1 MIFVPFYS
9 LYWWYT
15 RGEKV
20 NQEFSQRNYAST
32 GNGIVYLI
40 LAIFGLSIVSMAI
53 MQSDFNSLMPEIHLE
68 QRSTR
73 KMNENLMD
81 LTDLGLSEEELF
93 CHIENNAADAEKI
106 TAPRYSY
113 WRSVLRVFFRK
124 KINSVILAILAILV
138 VFSFVYPMFS
148 GYDATANVI
157 VENGKNL
164 NPADAMDK
172 YGHNIHWI
180 LGSGPAGESVFD
192 KLWAGSRISLAL
204 AFVCALINMTIGVV
218 IGAIWGFSKKFDII
232 MTEVYNIVGN
242 VPYILLISVIVMIL
256 TASFWSMVFALT
268 LTGWLGIAYFIRTQ
282 VIIIRDREYNLAS
295 RCLGTSTM
303 RIALK
308 NILPFMVS
316 VIVTIAATEIPSYIS
331 YEAFLSYIG
340 LQMSDMSLGKIIER
354 ASASMFTPGR
364 ELQFWAPVAVA
375 SVITVVL
382 YVVGQN
388 LGDASD
394 PRTHM

>member
-1 MIFVPFYS
+1 
-9 LYWWYT
+9 
-15 RGEKV
+15 
-20 NQEFSQRNYAST
+20 
-32 GNGIVYLI
+32 
-40 LAIFGLSIVSMAI
+40 
-53 MQSDFNSLMPEIHLE
+53 
-68 QRSTR
+68 
-73 KMNENLMD
+73 MNENLID
-81 LTDLGLSEEELF
+81 ISDLGLSEDELF
-93 CHIENNAADAEKI
+93 AHVENSAADAEKI

-113 WRSVLRVFFRK
+113 WRSVLRVFFKK
-124 KINSVILAILAILV
+124 KINIVILSILAVLI

-148 GYDATANVI
+148 NYDATANVI

-164 NPADAMDK
+164 NPSDAMDK

-192 KLWAGSRISLAL
+192 KLWSGARISLSL
-204 AFVCALINMTIGVV
+204 AFVCAIINMTIGVI
-218 IGAIWGFSKKFDII
+218 IGAIWGFSKRFDMI

-242 VPYILLISVIVMIL
+242 VPYILLISVVVMIL
-256 TASFWSMVFALT
+256 SASFWSMVFALT
-268 LTGWLGIAYFIRTQ
+268 VTGWLGIAYFIRTQ

-295 RCLGTSTM
+295 RCLGTSNF
-303 RIALK
+303 RIAIK

-316 VIVTIAATEIPSYIS
+316 VIVTLAATEIPSYIS

-340 LQMSDMSLGKIIER
+340 LQMDDMSLGKIIER

-364 ELQFWAPVAVA
+364 ELQFWAPVTVA
-375 SVITVVL
+375 SIITVVL